1 MNGGHEKLR
10 QALEDLQS
18 QLAEMRT
25 IDPAVAEHLEATIAE
40 ARSVLAKESA
50 PAEEHEGVADSFG
63 EALRNYEASHPTL
76 AGNLRSVIDALAQI
90 GI

>member
-10 QALEDLQS
+10 QALEDLQAR
-18 QLAEMRT
+18 LVEMHS
-25 IDPAVAEHLEATIAE
+25 IDPAVAEHLETTIAE
-40 ARSVLAKESA
+40 ARGVLAKESA
-50 PAEEHEGVADSFG
+50 PAEEHQGVADSFG

-76 AGNLRSVIDALAQI
+76 AGNIRSVVDALAQI

>member
-10 QALEDLQS
+10 QALEDLQA
-18 QLAEMRT
+18 QLAELRT
-25 IDPAVAEHLEATIAE
+25 VDPAIADHLEATIDE
-40 ARSVLAKESA
+40 ARGVLSQESS
-50 PAEEHEGVADSFG
+50 PATEHEGVADSFG

>member
-10 QALEDLQS
+10 QALRELQT
-18 QLAEMRT
+18 QLAELRT
-25 IDPAVAEHLEATIAE
+25 IDPAVAEHLETTIAE
-40 ARSVLAKESA
+40 ANSVLGREAA
-50 PAEEHEGVADSFG
+50 PVEEHQGVADQFG

-76 AGNLRSVIDALAQI
+76 AGNIRSVIDALAQI

>member
-10 QALEDLQS
+10 QALEDLQAR
-18 QLAEMRT
+18 LAELRT
-25 IDPAVAEHLEATIAE
+25 IDPAVAEHLATTIAE
-40 ARSVLAKESA
+40 ARTLLAKES
-50 PAEEHEGVADSFG
+50 PAAAEHQGVSESFG

-76 AGNLRSVIDALAQI
+76 AGNLRSVVDALAQI

>member
-10 QALEDLQS
+10 QALEDLQAR
-18 QLAEMRT
+18 LAEMRT
-25 IDPAVAEHLEATIAE
+25 LDPAVAEHLETTIAE
-40 ARSVLAKESA
+40 ARTVLAKEA
-50 PAEEHEGVADSFG
+50 PAAEEHEGMADTFG

>member
-18 QLAEMRT
+18 RLAEMRT
-25 IDPAVAEHLEATIAE
+25 IDPGVAEHLEATIAE
-40 ARSVLAKESA
+40 ARGVLAKESA
-50 PAEEHEGVADSFG
+50 VTEEHEGVADSFG
-63 EALRNYEASHPTL
+63 EALRNYEASHPML

>member
-10 QALEDLQS
+10 QALEELQS
-18 QLAEMRT
+18 RLAEMRT
-25 IDPAVAEHLEATIAE
+25 VDPAVAEHLETTIAE
-40 ARSVLAKESA
+40 ARAVLTKES
-50 PAEEHEGVADSFG
+50 PAEEQEGVADSFG